1 MMFKNVQIKAYQIG
15 LVFKNRNLIEILK
28 EGNHWIFGNKSV
40 EVHEMKNQFTTTED
54 LNLLL
59 KNEGLNSMLEV
70 VDVKDGE
77 IVLVQENGI
86 FKEVLNVG
94 QYAFWKGILNREFQK
109 IDLTKVEIPQE
120 ISKTV
125 LENIKLKSLVRKFV
139 VPSHYKGLLLIDG
152 KLSQVL
158 ESGIYSFWNNESSIE
173 VKIVDPNYEIK
184 SQFGSHENAN
194 VLIKSEP
201 LKDFL
206 KIIEVKDG
214 EIILLYENGSLK
226 DVLNVGQYAFWID
239 IADREFQKVNLMKV
253 EITEDISKTILENVR
268 MRNYVR
274 KFIVSNQYKG
284 LLLIDGKLT
293 KILEAGTYYFW
304 NNEISVEVK
313 AIDMRMQQMEIAG
326 QELLTKDKAMLR
338 INFYV
343 RFQVENIEK
352 ALMEN
357 KEYDKQLYILM
368 QLALR
373 EFVGAL
379 TLDELLVKKDSVGK
393 EILEN
398 LGNKAE
404 DLGLKASDAGIR
416 DVILTGEMKEIMNQV
431 LIAEKKAQANSIM
444 RREETASTRSLLNTA
459 KLMEENEV
467 LWKLKEMEY
476 MEKIADKIGDIT
488 VSGNSNILSQLK
500 EIFAK

>member
-1 MMFKNVQIKAYQIG
+1 MIKNVQIKAYQVG
-15 LVFKNRNLIEILK
+15 LVFRNRNLIEILK
-28 EGNHWIFGNKSV
+28 EGNYWRFGNKSV
-40 EVHEMKNQFTTTED
+40 EVYDMTSLFKSNTD

-59 KNEGLNSMLEV
+59 KNESLKSLLEIV
-70 VDVKDGE
+70 EVKDVE
-77 IVLVQENGI
+77 IVLMYENGI

-94 QYAFWKGILNREFQK
+94 QYAFWKDVLNREFQK
-109 IDLTKVEIPQE
+109 VDLTKVEITE
-120 ISKTV
+120 
-125 LENIKLKSLVRKFV
+125 
-139 VPSHYKGLLLIDG
+139 
-152 KLSQVL
+152 
-158 ESGIYSFWNNESSIE
+158 
-173 VKIVDPNYEIK
+173 
-184 SQFGSHENAN
+184 
-194 VLIKSEP
+194 
-201 LKDFL
+201 
-206 KIIEVKDG
+206 
-214 EIILLYENGSLK
+214 
-226 DVLNVGQYAFWID
+226 
-239 IADREFQKVNLMKV
+239 KV
-253 EITEDISKTILENVR
+253 SKTILEN
-268 MRNYVR
+268 MRLKNFTR
-274 KFIVSNQYKG
+274 KFVVTNQYKG

-293 KILEAGTYYFW
+293 KVLEAGTYYFW

-313 AIDMRMQQMEIAG
+313 AIDTRMQQMEIAG

-379 TLDELLVKKDSVGK
+379 TLDELLIKKDSVGR

-398 LGNKAE
+398 LGVKAN

-416 DVILTGEMKEIMNQV
+416 DVILTGEMKEIINQV

-459 KLMEENEV
+459 KLMEENNV

-488 VSGNSNILSQLK
+488 VSGNSNIVSQLK
-500 EIFAK
+500 EIFTK

>member
-1 MMFKNVQIKAYQIG
+1 MIKNVQIKVYQIG

-28 EGNHWIFGNKSV
+28 EGNYWLFGNKSV
-40 EVHEMKNQFTTTED
+40 EIFETKDQFKTGND

-59 KNEGLNSMLEV
+59 KNENLKNLLEV
-70 VDVKDGE
+70 IEVKDGE
-77 IVLVQENGI
+77 IVLVKENGI

-94 QYAFWKGILNREFQK
+94 QYAFWKDVLNREFQK
-109 IDLTKVEIPQE
+109 VDLTKVEI
-120 ISKTV
+120 
-125 LENIKLKSLVRKFV
+125 
-139 VPSHYKGLLLIDG
+139 
-152 KLSQVL
+152 
-158 ESGIYSFWNNESSIE
+158 
-173 VKIVDPNYEIK
+173 
-184 SQFGSHENAN
+184 
-194 VLIKSEP
+194 
-201 LKDFL
+201 
-206 KIIEVKDG
+206 
-214 EIILLYENGSLK
+214 
-226 DVLNVGQYAFWID
+226 
-239 IADREFQKVNLMKV
+239 
-253 EITEDISKTILENVR
+253 TEKISKTILEN
-268 MRNYVR
+268 MKLKNFTR
-274 KFIVSNQYKG
+274 KFVVTNQYKG

-313 AIDMRMQQMEIAG
+313 AIDTRMQQMEIAG

-404 DLGLKASDAGIR
+404 DLGLRASDAGIR

>member
-1 MMFKNVQIKAYQIG
+1 MIKNVQIKAYERG
-15 LVFKNRNLIEILK
+15 LVFKNGNLIDILK
-28 EGNHWIFGNKSV
+28 EGNFWIFGSKSV
-40 EVHEMKNQFTTTED
+40 EIYDMKVLFTSNTD
-54 LNLLL
+54 LSLLL
-59 KNEGLNSMLEV
+59 KNDGLKSMLEV
-70 VDVKDGE
+70 LEVKDGE
-77 IVLVQENGI
+77 IVLVYENGI

-94 QYAFWKGILNREFQK
+94 QYAFWKGVFN
-109 IDLTKVEIPQE
+109 
-120 ISKTV
+120 
-125 LENIKLKSLVRKFV
+125 
-139 VPSHYKGLLLIDG
+139 
-152 KLSQVL
+152 
-158 ESGIYSFWNNESSIE
+158 
-173 VKIVDPNYEIK
+173 
-184 SQFGSHENAN
+184 
-194 VLIKSEP
+194 
-201 LKDFL
+201 
-206 KIIEVKDG
+206 
-214 EIILLYENGSLK
+214 
-226 DVLNVGQYAFWID
+226 
-239 IADREFQKVNLMKV
+239 REFQKVNLTKV
-253 EITEDISKTILENVR
+253 EITENISKTILENAKLKTF
-268 MRNYVR
+268 VR
-274 KFIVSNQYKG
+274 KFVITNQYKG
-284 LLLIDGKLT
+284 LLIIDGKLS
-293 KILEAGTYYFW
+293 KVLEAGTYYFW
-304 NNEISVEVK
+304 NNEISIEVK
-313 AIDMRMQQMEIAG
+313 AVDTRMQQMEIAG

-343 RFQVENIEK
+343 RFQVENIVK
-352 ALMEN
+352 AVMDN

-379 TLDELLVKKDSVGK
+379 TLDELLLKKDSVGK
-393 EILEN
+393 EILQN

-488 VSGNSNILSQLK
+488 VSGNSNIVSQLK

>member
-1 MMFKNVQIKAYQIG
+1 MIKNVQIKAYERG
-15 LVFKNRNLIEILK
+15 LVFKNGNLIDILK
-28 EGNHWIFGNKSV
+28 EGNFWIFGSKSV
-40 EVHEMKNQFTTTED
+40 EIYDMKVLFTSNTD
-54 LNLLL
+54 LSLLL
-59 KNEGLNSMLEV
+59 KNDGLKSMLEV
-70 VDVKDGE
+70 LEVKDGE
-77 IVLVQENGI
+77 IVLVYENGI

-94 QYAFWKGILNREFQK
+94 QYAFWKGIFNREFQK
-109 IDLTKVEIPQE
+109 VDLTKVEI
-120 ISKTV
+120 T
-125 LENIKLKSLVRKFV
+125 EN
-139 VPSHYKGLLLIDG
+139 
-152 KLSQVL
+152 
-158 ESGIYSFWNNESSIE
+158 
-173 VKIVDPNYEIK
+173 
-184 SQFGSHENAN
+184 
-194 VLIKSEP
+194 
-201 LKDFL
+201 
-206 KIIEVKDG
+206 
-214 EIILLYENGSLK
+214 
-226 DVLNVGQYAFWID
+226 
-239 IADREFQKVNLMKV
+239 
-253 EITEDISKTILENVR
+253 ISKTILENVKLKTF
-268 MRNYVR
+268 VR
-274 KFIVSNQYKG
+274 KFVITNQYKG
-284 LLLIDGKLT
+284 LLIIDGKLS
-293 KILEAGTYYFW
+293 KVLEAGTYYFW
-304 NNEISVEVK
+304 NNEISIEVK
-313 AIDMRMQQMEIAG
+313 AVDTRMQQMEIAG

-343 RFQVENIEK
+343 RFQVENIVK
-352 ALMEN
+352 AVMDN

-379 TLDELLVKKDSVGK
+379 TLDELLLKKDSVGK
-393 EILEN
+393 EILQN

-488 VSGNSNILSQLK
+488 VSGNSNIVSQLK

>member
-1 MMFKNVQIKAYQIG
+1 MIKNVQIKAYETG
-15 LVFKNRNLIEILK
+15 LVFKNGNLTEILR
-28 EGNHWIFGNKSV
+28 EGNFWIFGNKSV
-40 EVHEMKNQFTTTED
+40 EVYDMKSLFKTNID
-54 LNLLL
+54 LTLLL
-59 KNEGLNSMLEV
+59 RNENLKSLLEIV
-70 VDVKDGE
+70 EVKDGE
-77 IVLVQENGI
+77 IVLMYENGI
-86 FKEVLNVG
+86 FKEVLNIG

-109 IDLTKVEIPQE
+109 IDLTKVEI
-120 ISKTV
+120 
-125 LENIKLKSLVRKFV
+125 
-139 VPSHYKGLLLIDG
+139 
-152 KLSQVL
+152 
-158 ESGIYSFWNNESSIE
+158 
-173 VKIVDPNYEIK
+173 
-184 SQFGSHENAN
+184 
-194 VLIKSEP
+194 
-201 LKDFL
+201 
-206 KIIEVKDG
+206 
-214 EIILLYENGSLK
+214 
-226 DVLNVGQYAFWID
+226 
-239 IADREFQKVNLMKV
+239 
-253 EITEDISKTILENVR
+253 TEKISKTILENIKLKTF
-268 MRNYVR
+268 VR
-274 KFIVSNQYKG
+274 KFVVINQYKG

-304 NNEISVEVK
+304 NNEISIEVK
-313 AIDMRMQQMEIAG
+313 SVDMRMQQMEIAG

-343 RFQVENIEK
+343 CFQVENIEK

-379 TLDELLVKKDSVGK
+379 TLDELLLKKDSVGK

-404 DLGLKASDAGIR
+404 NLGLKASDAGIK

-444 RREETASTRSLLNTA
+444 RREETAATRSLLNTA
-459 KLMEENEV
+459 KLMEENET

-488 VSGNSNILSQLK
+488 VSGNSNIVSQLK

>member
-1 MMFKNVQIKAYQIG
+1 MIKNVQIKAYETG
-15 LVFKNRNLIEILK
+15 LVFKNGNLIEILK
-28 EGNHWIFGNKSV
+28 EGNYWIFGNKSV
-40 EVHEMKNQFTTTED
+40 EVYDMKSLFKSNID
-54 LNLLL
+54 LTLLL
-59 KNEGLNSMLEV
+59 KNESLKSMLEV

-77 IVLVQENGI
+77 IVLVYENGI

-109 IDLTKVEIPQE
+109 IDLTKVEI
-120 ISKTV
+120 
-125 LENIKLKSLVRKFV
+125 
-139 VPSHYKGLLLIDG
+139 
-152 KLSQVL
+152 
-158 ESGIYSFWNNESSIE
+158 
-173 VKIVDPNYEIK
+173 
-184 SQFGSHENAN
+184 
-194 VLIKSEP
+194 
-201 LKDFL
+201 
-206 KIIEVKDG
+206 
-214 EIILLYENGSLK
+214 
-226 DVLNVGQYAFWID
+226 
-239 IADREFQKVNLMKV
+239 
-253 EITEDISKTILENVR
+253 TEKISKTILENIKLK
-268 MRNYVR
+268 NFVR
-274 KFIVSNQYKG
+274 KFVITNQYKG

-293 KILEAGTYYFW
+293 QVLEAGTYYFW
-304 NNEISVEVK
+304 NNEISIDVK
-313 AIDMRMQQMEIAG
+313 AIDTRMQQMEIAG

-343 RFQVENIEK
+343 RFQVENVEK

-379 TLDELLVKKDSVGK
+379 TLDELLLKKDAVGK

-398 LGNKAE
+398 LGNKGE
-404 DLGLKASDAGIR
+404 ELGLKASDAGIR
-416 DVILTGEMKEIMNQV
+416 DIILTGEMKEIMNQV

-459 KLMEENEV
+459 KLMEENET

-488 VSGNSNILSQLK
+488 VSGNSNIVSQLK

>member
-1 MMFKNVQIKAYQIG
+1 MIKNVQIKAYERG
-15 LVFKNRNLIEILK
+15 LVFKNGNLIEILK
-28 EGNHWIFGNKSV
+28 EGNFWIFGNKSV
-40 EVHEMKNQFTTTED
+40 EIYDMKSLFKSNTD

-59 KNEGLNSMLEV
+59 KNESIKSLLEV
-70 VDVKDGE
+70 VEVKDGE
-77 IVLVQENGI
+77 IVLMYENGI

-94 QYAFWKGILNREFQK
+94 QYAFWKGILSLEFQK
-109 IDLTKVEIPQE
+109 IDLTKVEI
-120 ISKTV
+120 
-125 LENIKLKSLVRKFV
+125 
-139 VPSHYKGLLLIDG
+139 
-152 KLSQVL
+152 
-158 ESGIYSFWNNESSIE
+158 
-173 VKIVDPNYEIK
+173 
-184 SQFGSHENAN
+184 
-194 VLIKSEP
+194 
-201 LKDFL
+201 
-206 KIIEVKDG
+206 
-214 EIILLYENGSLK
+214 
-226 DVLNVGQYAFWID
+226 
-239 IADREFQKVNLMKV
+239 
-253 EITEDISKTILENVR
+253 TEKISKTILEN
-268 MRNYVR
+268 MKLKNYVR
-274 KFIVSNQYKG
+274 KFIVTNQHTG

-293 KILEAGTYYFW
+293 EILEAGTYYFW
-304 NNEISVEVK
+304 NNEISIEVK
-313 AIDMRMQQMEIAG
+313 SVDMRMQQMEIAG

-379 TLDELLVKKDSVGK
+379 TLEELLLKKDAVGK
-393 EILEN
+393 EILRN
-398 LGNKAE
+398 LGDKAGN
-404 DLGLKASDAGIR
+404 LGLKASDAGIR
-416 DVILTGEMKEIMNQV
+416 DVILTGEMKEIINQV

-459 KLMEENEV
+459 KLMEENET

-488 VSGNSNILSQLK
+488 VSGNSNIVSQLK

>member
-1 MMFKNVQIKAYQIG
+1 MIKNVQIKAYETG
-15 LVFKNRNLIEILK
+15 LVFKNGNLIEILR
-28 EGNHWIFGNKSV
+28 EGNFWMFGNKSV
-40 EVHEMKNQFTTTED
+40 EIYDMKSLFKSDTD

-59 KNEGLNSMLEV
+59 KNESLKSLLEIV
-70 VDVKDGE
+70 EVKDGE
-77 IVLVQENGI
+77 IVLMYENGI
-86 FKEVLNVG
+86 FKEVLSVG
-94 QYAFWKGILNREFQK
+94 QYAFWKGVLNREFQK
-109 IDLTKVEIPQE
+109 IDLTKVEI
-120 ISKTV
+120 
-125 LENIKLKSLVRKFV
+125 
-139 VPSHYKGLLLIDG
+139 
-152 KLSQVL
+152 
-158 ESGIYSFWNNESSIE
+158 
-173 VKIVDPNYEIK
+173 
-184 SQFGSHENAN
+184 
-194 VLIKSEP
+194 
-201 LKDFL
+201 
-206 KIIEVKDG
+206 
-214 EIILLYENGSLK
+214 
-226 DVLNVGQYAFWID
+226 
-239 IADREFQKVNLMKV
+239 
-253 EITEDISKTILENVR
+253 TEKISKTILEN
-268 MRNYVR
+268 MKLKNFTR
-274 KFIVSNQYKG
+274 KFIITNQYKG

-304 NNEISVEVK
+304 NNEISIEVK
-313 AIDMRMQQMEIAG
+313 SVDVRMQQMEIAG

-343 RFQVENIEK
+343 RFQVQNIEK

-379 TLDELLVKKDSVGK
+379 TLDELLVKKDSVGR

-488 VSGNSNILSQLK
+488 VSGNSNIVSQLK
-500 EIFAK
+500 EIFTK

>member
-1 MMFKNVQIKAYQIG
+1 MIKNVQIKAYETG
-15 LVFKNRNLIEILK
+15 LVFKNGNLIEILR
-28 EGNHWIFGNKSV
+28 EGNFWMFGNKSV
-40 EVHEMKNQFTTTED
+40 EIYDMKSLFKSDTD

-59 KNEGLNSMLEV
+59 KNESLKSLLEIV
-70 VDVKDGE
+70 EVKDGE
-77 IVLVQENGI
+77 IVLMYENGI
-86 FKEVLNVG
+86 FKEVLSVG
-94 QYAFWKGILNREFQK
+94 QYAFWKGILDREFQK
-109 IDLTKVEIPQE
+109 IDLTKVEI
-120 ISKTV
+120 
-125 LENIKLKSLVRKFV
+125 
-139 VPSHYKGLLLIDG
+139 
-152 KLSQVL
+152 
-158 ESGIYSFWNNESSIE
+158 
-173 VKIVDPNYEIK
+173 
-184 SQFGSHENAN
+184 
-194 VLIKSEP
+194 
-201 LKDFL
+201 
-206 KIIEVKDG
+206 
-214 EIILLYENGSLK
+214 
-226 DVLNVGQYAFWID
+226 
-239 IADREFQKVNLMKV
+239 
-253 EITEDISKTILENVR
+253 TEKISKTILENIKLK
-268 MRNYVR
+268 NFVR
-274 KFIVSNQYKG
+274 KFVITNQYKG
-284 LLLIDGKLT
+284 LLLIDGKLN

-304 NNEISVEVK
+304 NSEISIDVK
-313 AIDMRMQQMEIAG
+313 SVDVRMQQMEIAG

-379 TLDELLVKKDSVGK
+379 TLDELLVKKDAVGK

-404 DLGLKASDAGIR
+404 ELGLKASDAGIR

-459 KLMEENEV
+459 KLMEENKV

-488 VSGNSNILSQLK
+488 VSGNSNIVSQLK
-500 EIFAK
+500 EIFTK

>member
-1 MMFKNVQIKAYQIG
+1 MIKNVHIKAYERG
-15 LVFKNRNLIEILK
+15 LVFKNGNLVDILK
-28 EGNHWIFGNKSV
+28 EGSFWIFRNKSV
-40 EVHEMKNQFTTTED
+40 EIYDMKYSFKSNAD
-54 LNLLL
+54 LTLLL
-59 KNEGLNSMLEV
+59 KNEALKAMLDV
-70 VDVKDGE
+70 VEVKDGE
-77 IVLVQENGI
+77 IVLVYENGI

-94 QYAFWKGILNREFQK
+94 QYAFWKGIFNREFQK
-109 IDLTKVEIPQE
+109 IDVT
-120 ISKTV
+120 
-125 LENIKLKSLVRKFV
+125 
-139 VPSHYKGLLLIDG
+139 
-152 KLSQVL
+152 
-158 ESGIYSFWNNESSIE
+158 
-173 VKIVDPNYEIK
+173 
-184 SQFGSHENAN
+184 
-194 VLIKSEP
+194 
-201 LKDFL
+201 
-206 KIIEVKDG
+206 
-214 EIILLYENGSLK
+214 
-226 DVLNVGQYAFWID
+226 
-239 IADREFQKVNLMKV
+239 KV
-253 EITEDISKTILENVR
+253 EITENISRNILENAKLKSF
-268 MRNYVR
+268 VR
-274 KFIVSNQYKG
+274 KFTITNQYKG
-284 LLLIDGKLT
+284 LLLVDGKLDRV
-293 KILEAGTYYFW
+293 LDAGTYYFW
-304 NNEISVEVK
+304 NNETSIEVK
-313 AIDMRMQQMEIAG
+313 AIDTRMQQMEIAG

-343 RFQVENIEK
+343 RFQVENIVK

-404 DLGLKASDAGIR
+404 DLGLKAADAGIR

-431 LIAEKKAQANSIM
+431 LIAEKKAQANTIM

-488 VSGNSNILSQLK
+488 VSGNHNIVAQLK
-500 EIFAK
+500 EIFTK

>member
-1 MMFKNVQIKAYQIG
+1 MIKNVNIKAYQIG
-15 LVFKNRNLIEILK
+15 LVFKNRNLIEVLK
-28 EGNHWIFGNKSV
+28 EGNHYLFGNKSV
-40 EVHEMKNQFTTTED
+40 EIHEMKSRFEATED
-54 LNLLL
+54 LPILL
-59 KNEGLNSMLEV
+59 KNETLKNLLEIV
-70 VDVKDGE
+70 EVKDGE
-77 IVLVQENGI
+77 IILLYENEIFKDVLSVGKYAFWKGIVNREFKIIDLTKVEISEEIPKTILENMKVKSFVRKFIVPHHYKGLLLIDGKLTQILENGTYSFWNNETSVEVKI
-86 FKEVLNVG
+86 IDPNCEIKSQFGTSENVAVLLKNEILKNLLKIVEVKDGGIILVYENGALKEVLNVG
-94 QYAFWKGILNREFQK
+94 QYAFWKGI
-109 IDLTKVEIPQE
+109 
-120 ISKTV
+120 
-125 LENIKLKSLVRKFV
+125 
-139 VPSHYKGLLLIDG
+139 
-152 KLSQVL
+152 
-158 ESGIYSFWNNESSIE
+158 IE
-173 VKIVDPNYEIK
+173 T
-184 SQFGSHENAN
+184 
-194 VLIKSEP
+194 
-201 LKDFL
+201 
-206 KIIEVKDG
+206 
-214 EIILLYENGSLK
+214 
-226 DVLNVGQYAFWID
+226 
-239 IADREFQKVNLMKV
+239 EFQKVDLAKV
-253 EITEDISKTILENVR
+253 EITEGISNAILENAR
-268 MRNYVR
+268 LRNYVR
-274 KFIVSNQYKG
+274 KFIVANQHTG

-293 KILEAGTYYFW
+293 EILEAGTYYFW
-304 NNEISVEVK
+304 NNEISIEVK
-313 AIDMRMQQMEIAG
+313 SVDMRMQQMEIAG

-379 TLDELLVKKDSVGK
+379 TLDELLLKKDAVGK
-393 EILEN
+393 EILRN
-398 LGNKAE
+398 LGDKAG

-459 KLMEENEV
+459 KLMEENET

-488 VSGNSNILSQLK
+488 VSGNSNIVSQLK

>member
-1 MMFKNVQIKAYQIG
+1 MINNVQIKAYQIG

-28 EGNHWIFGNKSV
+28 EGNYWLFGNKSV
-40 EVHEMKNQFTTTED
+40 EIFETKDQFKTGND
-54 LNLLL
+54 LNLLMKNENL
-59 KNEGLNSMLEV
+59 KNLLEV
-70 VDVKDGE
+70 IEVKDGE
-77 IVLVQENGI
+77 IVLVKENGI

-94 QYAFWKGILNREFQK
+94 QYAFWKDVLNREFQK
-109 IDLTKVEIPQE
+109 VDLTKVEI
-120 ISKTV
+120 
-125 LENIKLKSLVRKFV
+125 
-139 VPSHYKGLLLIDG
+139 
-152 KLSQVL
+152 
-158 ESGIYSFWNNESSIE
+158 
-173 VKIVDPNYEIK
+173 
-184 SQFGSHENAN
+184 
-194 VLIKSEP
+194 
-201 LKDFL
+201 
-206 KIIEVKDG
+206 
-214 EIILLYENGSLK
+214 
-226 DVLNVGQYAFWID
+226 
-239 IADREFQKVNLMKV
+239 
-253 EITEDISKTILENVR
+253 TEKISKTILEN
-268 MRNYVR
+268 MKLKNFTR
-274 KFIVSNQYKG
+274 KFVVTNQYKG

-313 AIDMRMQQMEIAG
+313 AIDTRMQQMEIAG

-404 DLGLKASDAGIR
+404 DLGLRASDAGIR

>member
-1 MMFKNVQIKAYQIG
+1 MIKNVHIKAYERG
-15 LVFKNRNLIEILK
+15 LVFKNGNLIDILK
-28 EGNHWIFGNKSV
+28 EGSFWVFGNKSV
-40 EVHEMKNQFTTTED
+40 EIYDMKYSFKSNTD
-54 LNLLL
+54 LTLLL
-59 KNEGLNSMLEV
+59 KNERLKTMLDV
-70 VDVKDGE
+70 VEVKDGE
-77 IVLVQENGI
+77 IVLVYENGI

-109 IDLTKVEIPQE
+109 IDLTKVEI
-120 ISKTV
+120 T
-125 LENIKLKSLVRKFV
+125 ENISR
-139 VPSHYKGLLLIDG
+139 
-152 KLSQVL
+152 
-158 ESGIYSFWNNESSIE
+158 N
-173 VKIVDPNYEIK
+173 
-184 SQFGSHENAN
+184 
-194 VLIKSEP
+194 
-201 LKDFL
+201 
-206 KIIEVKDG
+206 
-214 EIILLYENGSLK
+214 
-226 DVLNVGQYAFWID
+226 
-239 IADREFQKVNLMKV
+239 
-253 EITEDISKTILENVR
+253 ILENVKLKSF
-268 MRNYVR
+268 VR
-274 KFIVSNQYKG
+274 KFTITNQYKG
-284 LLLIDGKLT
+284 LLLIDGKLDRV
-293 KILEAGTYYFW
+293 LDAGTYYFW
-304 NNEISVEVK
+304 NNETSVEVK
-313 AIDMRMQQMEIAG
+313 AIDTRMQQMEIAG

-343 RFQVENIEK
+343 RFQVENIVK

-398 LGNKAE
+398 LGNKAK
-404 DLGLKASDAGIR
+404 DLGLKAADAGIR

-431 LIAEKKAQANSIM
+431 LIAEKKAQANTII

-488 VSGNSNILSQLK
+488 VSGNHNIVSQLK
-500 EIFAK
+500 EIFTK

>member
-1 MMFKNVQIKAYQIG
+1 MIKNVQIKAYEAG
-15 LVFKNRNLIEILK
+15 LVFKNGNLIEILK
-28 EGNHWIFGNKSV
+28 EGNFWIFGDKSV
-40 EVHEMKNQFTTTED
+40 EVYDMKVLFKTNTD

-59 KNEGLNSMLEV
+59 KNESLKSLLEIV
-70 VDVKDGE
+70 EVKDGE
-77 IVLVQENGI
+77 IVLMYENGI

-109 IDLTKVEIPQE
+109 IDLTKVE
-120 ISKTV
+120 V
-125 LENIKLKSLVRKFV
+125 
-139 VPSHYKGLLLIDG
+139 
-152 KLSQVL
+152 
-158 ESGIYSFWNNESSIE
+158 
-173 VKIVDPNYEIK
+173 
-184 SQFGSHENAN
+184 
-194 VLIKSEP
+194 
-201 LKDFL
+201 
-206 KIIEVKDG
+206 
-214 EIILLYENGSLK
+214 
-226 DVLNVGQYAFWID
+226 
-239 IADREFQKVNLMKV
+239 
-253 EITEDISKTILENVR
+253 TEKISKTILEN
-268 MRNYVR
+268 MKLKNFVR
-274 KFIVSNQYKG
+274 KFVITNQYKG

-304 NNEISVEVK
+304 NNEISIDVK
-313 AIDMRMQQMEIAG
+313 AVDTRMQQMEIAG

-343 RFQVENIEK
+343 RYQVESIEK

-379 TLDELLVKKDSVGK
+379 TLDELLLKKDAVGK

-404 DLGLKASDAGIR
+404 ELGLKASDAGIR

-488 VSGNSNILSQLK
+488 VSGNSNIVSQLK